1 MSDTPDWLARLTQP
15 PHAVLPSGGT
25 VLAFDFGL
33 QRTGVA
39 NGDLLLG
46 IAHPLTTITAEAN
59 DARFAA
65 IEALIR
71 EWQPVW
77 LVVGLPL
84 NEDGT
89 VHEFSNRCRRF
100 ANQLH
105 GRFNLPV
112 TLVDERYSSLHA
124 GSLLNETGKHGR
136 KQKPVLD
143 QVAAQSILQ
152 SFFTLHSKG

>member
-1 MSDTPDWLARLTQP
+1 MSATPDWLTRPTQP
-15 PHAVLPSGGT
+15 PHAALPEAGT

-39 NGDLLLG
+39 NGELLLG
-46 IAHPLTTITAEAN
+46 IAHPLTTLAVEAN

-65 IEALIR
+65 IDTLIR

-84 NEDGT
+84 NEDGG
-89 VHEFSNRCRRF
+89 VHELSNRCRRF

-124 GSLLNETGKHGR
+124 GHLLDETGKHGR
-136 KQKPVLD
+136 KQKPMLD

>member
-1 MSDTPDWLARLTQP
+1 MSATPETLAALTQP
-15 PHAVLPSGGT
+15 PHAVLPASGT

-46 IAHPLTTITAEAN
+46 IAHPLTTISTEVN
-59 DARFAA
+59 QQRFNA
-65 IEALIR
+65 IAGLLA

-84 NEDGT
+84 NEDGSE
-89 VHEFSNRCRRF
+89 HEFSARCRRF

-112 TLVDERYSSLHA
+112 TLVDERYSSLA
-124 GSLLNETGKHGR
+124 AEQLLHESGRHGR

-152 SFFTLHSKG
+152 GFFSLHRPG